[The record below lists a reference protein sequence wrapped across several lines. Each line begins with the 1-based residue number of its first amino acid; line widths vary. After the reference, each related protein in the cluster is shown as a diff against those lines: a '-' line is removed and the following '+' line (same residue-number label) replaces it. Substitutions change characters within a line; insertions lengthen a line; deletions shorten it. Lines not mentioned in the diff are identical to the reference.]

1 MSVWITIDLLITFLY
16 VPTTYY
22 IIPHFPPLNSQGSYG
37 VTNITHT
44 MTHTILEQLIPQL
57 EIQEDKKVIT
67 ITDEGG
73 EHLGLLYYELAK
85 KGFTNKPIG
94 LNKWGMVECKIE
106 RLYEKYPEIEP
117 LDVLRWGTQIA
128 NPQR

>member
-1 MSVWITIDLLITFLY
+1 MFQLPIILSPTF
-16 VPTTYY
+16 
-22 IIPHFPPLNSQGSYG
+22 
-37 VTNITHT
+37 THH
-44 MTHTILEQLIPQL
+44 MTHTILTQLIPQL

-128 NPQR
+128 NSHK

>member
-1 MSVWITIDLLITFLY
+1 MFQLPIILSPTF
-16 VPTTYY
+16 P
-22 IIPHFPPLNSQGSYG
+22 
-37 VTNITHT
+37 HT

-128 NPQR
+128 NSHK

>member
-1 MSVWITIDLLITFLY
+1 
-16 VPTTYY
+16 
-22 IIPHFPPLNSQGSYG
+22 
-37 VTNITHT
+37 
-44 MTHTILEQLIPQL
+44 MTHTILTQLIPQL

-128 NPQR
+128 NSQRETSFLRSRTYPHFVPQVKTEGGDN

>member
-22 IIPHFPPLNSQGSYG
+22 IIPPLSP
-37 VTNITHT
+37 TH
-44 MTHTILEQLIPQL
+44 MTHTILTQLIPQL

-128 NPQR
+128 NSQR

>member
-22 IIPHFPPLNSQGSYG
+22 IIPHFIPLNSQGTYG